1 MEPQMNL
8 TPRAERVWKRMVQMF
23 GDKLTGMYPRG
34 MPASMAQ
41 VIDRVNDNA
50 VISGLAVLAKLKQ
63 PPGIAEFE
71 QAMGS
76 VPAPPTKP
84 TRTALMVGYIVD
96 TRPLTAKQRAMPWTW
111 VQVGGLIHSVRVPPD
126 GDANGFTVEM
136 HELDDLTEDEAE
148 HHLRRKPVERKV
160 ENNRAAESRLLLT
173 GCAESKKMPVMAW
186 QRGWK

>member
-1 MEPQMNL
+1 MTL
-8 TPRAERVWKRMVQMF
+8 SLRAERVWKRMEQMY
-23 GDKLTGMYPRG
+23 GSRLTAMYPRG

-63 PPGIAEFE
+63 PPGTTEFE

-76 VPAPPTKP
+76 VPAPPIKP
-84 TRTALMVGYIVD
+84 TRTALMIGYIVD
-96 TRPLTAKQRAMPWTW
+96 TRPLTAEQRAIPWTW
-111 VQVGGLIHSVRVPPD
+111 VQVGGLIHSVRVPSD
-126 GDANGFTVEM
+126 GVANGFTVEM
-136 HELDDLTEDEAE
+136 HELDDLTEDEVE